1 MLLRTFWNTARCFA
15 ALSSIV
21 ALAAPAYSQQRPAP
35 QRQDQRPNILL
46 VIMDDVG
53 FDVTTDMYPGLI
65 DGLEKQYGPS
75 GLKNPKADAIKGR
88 PASTPNLDQLARK
101 GMVFSNA
108 WAEPFCSP
116 TRAAILTG
124 LYAVKANVLTYA
136 DP

>member
-1 MLLRTFWNTARCFA
+1 MLRRTLLNTLIPIL
-15 ALSSIV
+15 ALTAP
-21 ALAAPAYSQQRPAP
+21 ALAQQRPTPA
-35 QRQDQRPNILL
+35 QRPNILL

-65 DGLEKQYGPS
+65 DGLEKQYGPT
-75 GLKNPKADAIKGR
+75 GLQNPKASAIKGR

-116 TRAAILTG
+116 T
-124 LYAVKANVLTYA
+124 
-136 DP
+136 